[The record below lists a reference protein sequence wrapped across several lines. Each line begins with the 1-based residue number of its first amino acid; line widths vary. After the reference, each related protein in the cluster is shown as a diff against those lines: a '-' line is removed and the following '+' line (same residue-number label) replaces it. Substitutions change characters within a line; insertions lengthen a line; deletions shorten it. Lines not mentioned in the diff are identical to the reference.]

1 MMNLKFFLLVFP
13 VIFLSSCSNPSNSNL
28 HNSVILGNSVT
39 IQFQDTLYNEEEFI
53 WITFDSLNDSRC
65 PINDWCLWSGNA
77 RLLFTFAKDSLKT
90 SFSLNTYRQDLRD
103 TTLFGY
109 SISLIDVMP
118 YPHSDS
124 LYVQDD
130 YSATII
136 VLNLF

>member
-1 MMNLKFFLLVFP
+1 MMNLKFFLLVILF
-13 VIFLSSCSNPSNSNL
+13 ILFSSCSNPSNSTSDDSL
-28 HNSVILGNSVT
+28 ILGKAVT
-39 IQFQDTLYNEEEFI
+39 IHFQDTLKNNEGLI
-53 WITFDSLNDSRC
+53 WIAFDSINDSRC

-77 RLLFTFAKDSLKT
+77 RLSFTFAKDSLKT